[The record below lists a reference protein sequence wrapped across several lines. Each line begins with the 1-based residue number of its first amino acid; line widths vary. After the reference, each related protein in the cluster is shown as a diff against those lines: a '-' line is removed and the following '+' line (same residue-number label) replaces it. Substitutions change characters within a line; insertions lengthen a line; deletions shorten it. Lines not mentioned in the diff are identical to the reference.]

1 MVKVDNIVY
10 SYSRSSK
17 KTLDNI
23 GFEIEDG
30 QCVAILGNNGAGKS
44 TLIKCI
50 DHIYPTKE
58 GSVIIDDENIF
69 LMNGRTKAQNIA
81 YVPQHSQTIDMTV
94 FDTVLLGRKPYVKW
108 DITSDDRAIAE
119 AAIHKMGLEDYV
131 LRNVSELSGGEFQ
144 KVTLA
149 RSLAQE
155 PKLLLL
161 DEPTSNLD
169 PRNQHDV
176 LNTISNIA
184 HEHNIC
190 VMIVIHDL
198 NLAVRYCDKFLFL
211 KDAKVYAYGGLEV
224 MTPETIRN
232 VYGMDAA
239 IINHGQI
246 PVIIPFPDEKRKVV
260 AN

>member
-1 MVKVDNIVY
+1 M
-10 SYSRSSK
+10 
-17 KTLDNI
+17 
-23 GFEIEDG
+23 
-30 QCVAILGNNGAGKS
+30 
-44 TLIKCI
+44 
-50 DHIYPTKE
+50 
-58 GSVIIDDENIF
+58 
-69 LMNGRTKAQNIA
+69 
-81 YVPQHSQTIDMTV
+81 
-94 FDTVLLGRKPYVKW
+94 KW

-211 KDAKVYAYGGLEV
+211 KDSKVYAYGGLEV

-246 PVIIPFPDEKRKVV
+246 PVIIPFPDKKQRV
-260 AN
+260 AAN

>member
-81 YVPQHSQTIDMTV
+81 YVPQHSHTIDMTV
-94 FDTVLLGRKPYVKW
+94 FDTVLLGRKP
-108 DITSDDRAIAE
+108 
-119 AAIHKMGLEDYV
+119 
-131 LRNVSELSGGEFQ
+131 
-144 KVTLA
+144 
-149 RSLAQE
+149 
-155 PKLLLL
+155 
-161 DEPTSNLD
+161 
-169 PRNQHDV
+169 
-176 LNTISNIA
+176 
-184 HEHNIC
+184 
-190 VMIVIHDL
+190 
-198 NLAVRYCDKFLFL
+198 
-211 KDAKVYAYGGLEV
+211 
-224 MTPETIRN
+224 
-232 VYGMDAA
+232 
-239 IINHGQI
+239 
-246 PVIIPFPDEKRKVV
+246 
-260 AN
+260 